1 MAAPQMPIDP
11 VTLTVEQI
19 GDLNRKLSD
28 MRHDINSNLSVISLG
43 AEVVRL
49 NPAKAQE
56 MLDKLAEQPQKISE
70 HIRRFSSEFEK
81 TVGIRRV

>member
-1 MAAPQMPIDP
+1 MAAPQMPTEP

-19 GDLNRKLSD
+19 GELNRQLSD

-56 MLDKLAEQPQKISE
+56 MLDKLSQQPQKISE
-70 HIRRFSSEFEK
+70 HIKRFSSEFER
-81 TVGIRRV
+81 TFGITRG

>member
-1 MAAPQMPIDP
+1 MAAPQMPTES

-19 GDLNRKLSD
+19 GELNRKLSD

-43 AEVVRL
+43 AEVVKL

-56 MLDKLAEQPQKISE
+56 MLSKLAEQPLKITE
-70 HIRRFSSEFEK
+70 HIKRFSSEFER
-81 TVGIRRV
+81 TFGIRRG